1 MNAASRTE
9 DELEATVDRIIAT
22 VGKRIV
28 LGLPLGLGKPVE
40 LVNALYRRAERD
52 SSVHLRILT
61 ALSLEKPR
69 GASAIEQ
76 HFMQP
81 FVDRVFA
88 GVPDLDYVTALGK
101 RKLPANVEVC
111 EFYFRPGSM
120 IGNPAAQQ
128 HYVSSNYTHA
138 ARDVFNQG
146 CNVSAQSIAR
156 RTEGCETRYSLSCN
170 PDTSPELA
178 ALLRSSG
185 RPHLIVG
192 VVNQNLPFMT
202 NDAEVGADF
211 FDVIVDNPQY
221 SSALFPFPK
230 LAVNAADYAIGL
242 NASTL
247 VRDGG
252 TLQIGIGALGD
263 ALVHS
268 LQLRHQ
274 HNAAYRSAATDLGVA
289 LHSPSLIEDFGGLA
303 PFEQGLYSAT
313 EMFVDG
319 FLHLMR
325 DGILKRRVYDFWAV
339 QQLINE
345 GRCDPQALSADVL
358 DGLESLGVRVIR
370 GSDFEILQNHGFF
383 SAGTRYDEGHI
394 IAPDGER
401 VVANVAE
408 PKARDVLVRCLGE
421 SLRNGICLHGGF
433 FLGPAGFY
441 ASLRDM
447 EPAQR
452 DAICM
457 TSVYKTNQLDHNP
470 RLYQQQRR
478 EARFINT
485 GMMATLS
492 GAVCSDGLDNLQVVS
507 GVGGQYNFVAMA
519 HQLQRGRSILLVRAA
534 RERGDGTGSSNIIFN
549 YGHTTIP
556 RHLRDIIITEYG
568 IADLRSR
575 TDSEVA
581 QALIEIADSRFQKE
595 LLEQAQ
601 RAGKIP
607 SDYRIPE
614 HRQNNRLER
623 IEATFKRHQQEGRF
637 AAFPLG
643 CDFTADELKLGAAL
657 KQVQQRAAQT
667 PKWKL
672 LLALLG
678 FRPAQTPVSIRPHL
692 RRLKLDAPQTLQDR
706 VAQMLVVEALASQT

>member
-1 MNAASRTE
+1 MNRTP
-9 DELEATVDRIIAT
+9 DAELDAVVDRIIAT
-22 VGKRIV
+22 VGKHIV

-40 LVNALYRRAERD
+40 LVNALYRRVAAD
-52 SSVHLRILT
+52 ASLHLRILT

-76 HFMQP
+76 NFMQP

-88 GVPDLDYVTALGK
+88 GVPDLDYVTALAK
-101 RKLPANVEVC
+101 RQLPSNVEVC

-120 IGNPAAQQ
+120 IGNATAQQ
-128 HYVSSNYTHA
+128 RYVSSNYTHA

-146 CNVSAQSIAR
+146 CNVSMQSIAR
-156 RTEGCETRYSLSCN
+156 REVNGTARYSLACN
-170 PDTSPELA
+170 PDTSPDLA
-178 ALLRSSG
+178 ALLRASG
-185 RPHLIVG
+185 RPHLIIG
-192 VVNQNLPFMT
+192 VVNRNLPFMA

-211 FDVIVDNPQY
+211 FDVVVEPPQAG
-221 SSALFPFPK
+221 SALFPLPK
-230 LAVNAADYAIGL
+230 LAVTAADYAIGL

-268 LQLRHQ
+268 LQLRHKD
-274 HNAAYRSAATDLGVA
+274 NAAYRAAARDLGVA
-289 LHSPSLIEDFGGLA
+289 GHSASLIDSYGGLA
-303 PFEQGLYSAT
+303 PFELGLYSAT

-319 FLHLMR
+319 FAHLMR
-325 DGILKRRVYDFWAV
+325 DGILKRRVYDFWAL

-345 GRCDPQALSADVL
+345 GRCDPQALHPDVL
-358 DGLESLGVRVIR
+358 LDLARLGVRVIR
-370 GSDFEILQNHGFF
+370 GSDFAILQHHGFF
-383 SAGTRYDEGHI
+383 NDECRYDDGYI
-394 IAPDGER
+394 VAADGER
-401 VVANVAE
+401 IVANVAN
-408 PKARDVLVRCLGE
+408 PQARDLMARCLGT
-421 SLRNGICLHGGF
+421 SLRRGICLHGGF
-433 FLGPAGFY
+433 FVGPADFY
-441 ASLRDM
+441 AALRDM
-447 EPAQR
+447 NSEQR

-519 HQLQRGRSILLVRAA
+519 HQLDRGRSILLVRAA
-534 RERGDGTGSSNIIFN
+534 RERGDGTGSSNIVFN

-556 RHLRDIIITEYG
+556 RHLRDIVITEYG
-568 IADLRSR
+568 VADLRSK

-581 QALIEIADSRFQKE
+581 QALIEIADSRFQDG
-595 LLEQAQ
+595 LLEQAR

-614 HRQNNRLER
+614 HRRNNRLER
-623 IEATFKRHQQEGRF
+623 IEATFAQHRQGDHF
-637 AAFPLG
+637 PAFPLG

-657 KQVQQRAAQT
+657 KQVQQRAART

-672 LLALLG
+672 MLALLA
-678 FRPAQTPVSIRPHL
+678 FRQARIPAALRPQL
-692 RRLKLDAPQTLQDR
+692 QRLKLEAPQTLQDR
-706 VAQMLVVEALASQT
+706 VAQMLVVEALGHPL

>member
-1 MNAASRTE
+1 MNANRTE
-9 DELEATVDRIIAT
+9 DELEAAVDRIIAT

-40 LVNALYRRAERD
+40 LVNTLYRRAERD
-52 SSVHLRILT
+52 PSLQLRILT

-69 GASAIEQ
+69 GANAIEQ

-81 FVDRVFA
+81 FVERVFA
-88 GVPDLDYVTALGK
+88 GVPDLDYVAALGK
-101 RKLPANVEVC
+101 RKLPANIEVC

-120 IGNPAAQQ
+120 IGNADAQQ
-128 HYVSSNYTHA
+128 RYVSSNYTHA

-146 CNVSAQSIAR
+146 CNVSVQSIAR
-156 RTEGCETRYSLSCN
+156 RDAGSETRYSLSCN

-178 ALLRSSG
+178 ALMRASG
-185 RPHLIVG
+185 RPHLIIG
-192 VVNQNLPFMT
+192 VVNQNLPFMA

-211 FDVIVDNPQY
+211 FDVIIDAPQY
-221 SSALFPFPK
+221 SSALFPVPK
-230 LAVNAADYAIGL
+230 LAVTAADYAIGL

-263 ALVHS
+263 ALIHS
-268 LQLRHQ
+268 LQLRHK

-325 DGILKRRVYDFWAV
+325 DGILKRRVYDFWAL

-345 GRCDPQALSADVL
+345 GRCDPQALHPDAL
-358 DGLESLGVRVIR
+358 LGLAKLGVRVIR
-370 GSDFEILQNHGFF
+370 GSDFAVLQHHGFF
-383 SAGTRYDEGHI
+383 NDACRYDDGYI

-401 VVANVAE
+401 IIANVAN
-408 PKARDVLVRCLGE
+408 PQARELMARCLGTR
-421 SLRNGICLHGGF
+421 LRRGISLHGGF
-433 FLGPAGFY
+433 FVGPTDFY
-441 ASLRDM
+441 AALRDM
-447 EPAQR
+447 DVMQR

-519 HQLQRGRSILLVRAA
+519 HQLHRGRSILLVRAA
-534 RERGDGTGSSNIIFN
+534 RERGNGTGSSNIVFN

-556 RHLRDIIITEYG
+556 RHLRDIVITEYG

-623 IEATFKRHQQEGRF
+623 IEATFERHRQDGRF
-637 AAFPLG
+637 TAFPLG

-672 LLALLG
+672 ALALLG
-678 FRPAQTPVSIRPHL
+678 FRQSQIPASARPHL
-692 RRLKLDAPQTLQDR
+692 QRLKLEAPQTLQDR
-706 VAQMLVVEALASQT
+706 VAQMLVVEALA

>member
-1 MNAASRTE
+1 MSNAMDAV
-9 DELEATVDRIIAT
+9 VDRIIET

-40 LVNALYRRAERD
+40 LVNTLYRRVAAD
-52 SSVHLRILT
+52 PGLHLRILT

-69 GASAIEQ
+69 GATAIEQ
-76 HFMQP
+76 NFMQP

-101 RKLPANVEVC
+101 RQLPANIEVC

-120 IGNPAAQQ
+120 IGNAAAQQ
-128 HYVSSNYTHA
+128 RYVCSNYTHA

-146 CNVSAQSIAR
+146 CNVSAQSIAKR
-156 RTEGCETRYSLSCN
+156 EVDGETRYSLACN
-170 PDTSPELA
+170 PDTTPDLA
-178 ALLRSSG
+178 ALLRASD
-185 RPHLIVG
+185 RPHLLIG
-192 VVNQNLPFMT
+192 VVNQNLPFMA
-202 NDAEVGADF
+202 NDAEVGAGF
-211 FDVIVDNPQY
+211 FDLIVDQPQH
-221 SSALFPFPK
+221 SSALFPLPK
-230 LAVNAADYAIGL
+230 LAVTAADYAIGL

-268 LQLRHQ
+268 LQLRHKD
-274 HNAAYRSAATDLGVA
+274 NAAYRAAAKDLGVSE
-289 LHSPSLIEDFGGLA
+289 HSASLIDSYGGLA
-303 PFEQGLYSAT
+303 PFGQGLYSAT

-319 FLHLMR
+319 FVHLMR
-325 DGILKRRVYDFWAV
+325 DGILKRRVYDFWAL
-339 QQLINE
+339 QQLINDD
-345 GRCDPQALSADVL
+345 RCDPDALHPDVL
-358 DGLESLGVRVIR
+358 LGLAKLGVRVIR
-370 GSDFEILQNHGFF
+370 GSDFAVLQHHGFF
-383 SAGTRYDEGHI
+383 GDACQYDDGYI

-401 VVANVAE
+401 IIANVAN
-408 PKARDVLVRCLGE
+408 PQARELMARCLGAR
-421 SLRNGICLHGGF
+421 LRHGVCLHGGF
-433 FLGPAGFY
+433 FVGPTDFY
-441 ASLRDM
+441 AALRDM
-447 EPAQR
+447 DAVQR

-519 HQLQRGRSILLVRAA
+519 HQLERGRSILLVRAA
-534 RERGDGTGSSNIIFN
+534 RERGDGTASSNIVFN

-556 RHLRDIIITEYG
+556 RHLRDIVITEYG

-581 QALIEIADSRFQKE
+581 QALIEIADSRFQKD

-607 SDYRIPE
+607 SDYRVPE
-614 HRQNNRLER
+614 HRRNNRLER
-623 IEATFKRHQQEGRF
+623 VEEAFARHRSADRF
-637 AAFPLG
+637 QGFPLG
-643 CDFTADELKLGAAL
+643 CDFTDEELKLGAAL
-657 KQVQQRAAQT
+657 KQVQKRATQT

-672 LLALLG
+672 MLALLS
-678 FRPAQTPVSIRPHL
+678 FRPSQIPASARPAL
-692 RRLKLDAPQTLQDR
+692 QRLKLEAPQTLQDR
-706 VAQMLVVEALASQT
+706 VAQMLVVEALS